1 MKLIHELT
9 SMFAW
14 LLWAGA
20 ALCYLA
26 YGLSPED
33 PSNVKLLK
41 LRH

>member
-20 ALCYLA
+20 GLCFLA
-26 YGLSPED
+26 YGLAPED
-33 PSNVKLLK
+33 PSNVIIFV
-41 LRH
+41 